1 MDNQC
6 SYCNKGINSLLE
18 IDINR
23 KYKITLTLVSPKN
36 TLDVLSIRN
45 GFLDLM
51 LMVMKYLLD
60 FVLSV
65 EENYKK

>member
-45 GFLDLM
+45 GFFGLDVDGNEIPIRFCPFCGRKL
-51 LMVMKYLLD
+51 
-60 FVLSV
+60 
-65 EENYKK
+65 